1 MFRRIKLTTFLIG
14 AVVAA
19 VVLGALYLFGR
30 APYVIAGLV
39 IGAFGF
45 GAFLWAR
52 RGFGA
57 MRGVALDDL
66 KRAKPG
72 PVTDDPRMAM
82 LENGVA
88 LMARRVLALET
99 RLREVQEFMH
109 EIRGAV
115 DDARTSAVDA
125 AAGEIEALSGVVRDL
140 AEVVAQHEAVLAEGS
155 PRPAVSAPQALA
167 PQPPAVPDP
176 APSPGAPSFVRE
188 AIEQNRVELLL
199 QPIVGLPGR
208 KVRVYELSAR
218 VREGGVVLHGDD
230 LGAAAISVGA
240 GARLG
245 RYLLGHALRVV
256 RHLMSRNRD
265 VPVICPVDLATL
277 ADPVVH
283 RELAGLVAADP
294 SFTGRLMFRITQAEL
309 RDIGPI
315 EADALA
321 GVRDLGFRFAMD
333 GVTDLR
339 LDAQRLAAHGVSLAK
354 TPASL
359 LLAGAE
365 GEAPTEIHPYDLSGL
380 LARHGVAL
388 AVSEVG
394 TERLALDLQ
403 DFAVTL
409 GQGHA
414 FGEARPVRQDILDAV
429 EAAPPEPV
437 READPAPSKEPSEPP
452 QPPPSGP
459 ARAPFRSLLRRTTA

>member
-1 MFRRIKLTTFLIG
+1 
-14 AVVAA
+14 
-19 VVLGALYLFGR
+19 
-30 APYVIAGLV
+30 
-39 IGAFGF
+39 
-45 GAFLWAR
+45 
-52 RGFGA
+52 
-57 MRGVALDDL
+57 
-66 KRAKPG
+66 
-72 PVTDDPRMAM
+72 
-82 LENGVA
+82 
-88 LMARRVLALET
+88 
-99 RLREVQEFMH
+99 MH